1 MKIKLSP
8 WLRNTLSGLVGTT
21 IGIILTFGTRTA
33 VENYKSHETEKIAIK
48 KLLQEMDRTA
58 NYFENVAEQ
67 LKTKQQL
74 LMYGLS
80 LYPNGIAQGDTT
92 KIDSL
97 FQQLGN
103 INLNIRDNTV
113 EQLYINSNVAWGS
126 GQDDAL
132 MGFVG
137 SYFNVSN
144 RIYDKIEETNAR
156 CLDMLLDVRL
166 SDEYMKLE
174 TDDSSTNLR
183 TALRILL
190 DDVEVRKFIL
200 MFNYTVGSVRTSA
213 QMIRGIMKQYMELRG
228 LTKEDLYEPADSD
241 TLGVQYKDDTSF

>member
-1 MKIKLSP
+1 
-8 WLRNTLSGLVGTT
+8 
-21 IGIILTFGTRTA
+21 
-33 VENYKSHETEKIAIK
+33 
-48 KLLQEMDRTA
+48 
-58 NYFENVAEQ
+58 
-67 LKTKQQL
+67 
-74 LMYGLS
+74 
-80 LYPNGIAQGDTT
+80 
-92 KIDSL
+92 
-97 FQQLGN
+97 
-103 INLNIRDNTV
+103 
-113 EQLYINSNVAWGS
+113 
-126 GQDDAL
+126 

>member
-1 MKIKLSP
+1 M
-8 WLRNTLSGLVGTT
+8 WLGVVG
-21 IGIILTFGTRTA
+21 R
-33 VENYKSHETEKIAIK
+33 
-48 KLLQEMDRTA
+48 
-58 NYFENVAEQ
+58 
-67 LKTKQQL
+67 
-74 LMYGLS
+74 
-80 LYPNGIAQGDTT
+80 
-92 KIDSL
+92 
-97 FQQLGN
+97 
-103 INLNIRDNTV
+103 
-113 EQLYINSNVAWGS
+113 
-126 GQDDAL
+126 